1 MPRPAI
7 HWDDR
12 ALRLIM
18 NKFERSDR
26 QFPRDNA
33 HFIDALQSCSR

>member
-7 HWDDR
+7 HWTI

-18 NKFERSDR
+18 SGLERSDR